1 MPETDSGYP
10 FMTQAE
16 CKSHVSHFNDKLKDI
31 GNDVERNAKGNERI
45 LRILQ
50 GNGEGG
56 LIWKVNSLMMR
67 NQWVDKTVSVALS
80 ILSTL
85 LTLWLTGVLK
95 I

>member
-1 MPETDSGYP
+1 LPNNDGSQY
-10 FMTQAE
+10 MTLAE
-16 CKSHVSHFNDKLKDI
+16 CKSHVNHFNDKLMNI
-31 GNDVERNAKGNERI
+31 GKDVERNAKGNEKI

-56 LIWKVNSLMMR
+56 LIWKVNALMMR
-67 NQWVDKTVSVALS
+67 NQWLDKAFSIVLS
-80 ILSTL
+80 IASTL